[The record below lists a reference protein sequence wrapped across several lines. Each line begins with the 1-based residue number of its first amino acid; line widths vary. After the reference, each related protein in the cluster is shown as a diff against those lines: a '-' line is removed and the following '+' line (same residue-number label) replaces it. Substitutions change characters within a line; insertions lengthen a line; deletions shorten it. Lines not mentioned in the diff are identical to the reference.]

1 MRIRALLPL
10 AIAVLSVM
18 SPHPSDAR
26 GGGFGGHG
34 IGFGGHGEAFG
45 GHGGAIVGHGGA
57 FSGSGT
63 VIIPA
68 RPFFR
73 APVARVPRE
82 NRPFDG
88 TFGSPFPVVPAVPL
102 DSAPTVEIN
111 IPPAVVVPDVEVAPV
126 PAPPPARVASQPVR
140 REPLAVG
147 PKTIVPPAPLPPAD
161 ACVHTVTVYRGSAV
175 EVQSFP
181 IPDCTATS
189 SAKKPAPR
197 G

>member
-1 MRIRALLPL
+1 MKIRALLPL
-10 AIAVLSVM
+10 AVAMLFLTI
-18 SPHPSDAR
+18 PCPSDAR
-26 GGGFGGHG
+26 GGGMGGHG
-34 IGFGGHGEAFG
+34 GAFFGHGG
-45 GHGGAIVGHGGA
+45 VSLGHGGAIVGHGGV

-68 RPFFR
+68 RPFVHG
-73 APVARVPRE
+73 PVARAPRE

-88 TFGSPFPVVPAVPL
+88 TFGSPFPFVPAVPV
-102 DSAPTVEIN
+102 DSAPTIEIN
-111 IPPAVVVPDVEVAPV
+111 VPPAVVVPDVEVAP
-126 PAPPPARVASQPVR
+126 APPPPPAVASQPAR
-140 REPLAVG
+140 RPPLAAG
-147 PKTIVPPAPLPPAD
+147 PKTIVPPPPLPPTA
-161 ACVHTVTVYRGSAV
+161 ACVHTVTVYRGSAM